1 MEQPEALNAILSL
14 PSVESWIFY
23 VFSSLAICLAVGCI
37 ADRVIIRAGFLLI
50 GVFGTIS
57 LIFMLLQAQ
66 FLALAQVMIYAVGIT
81 LVVVIALMLTNPRL
95 EAEAPVTVS
104 EEGLP
109 PTVRFFNSI
118 KRNVVLWV
126 ALFSFVTIYAALT
139 GETHWPISSESMP
152 ADCVKT
158 LGEMLTTTYAI
169 PFEFAS
175 ILLLAALMGA
185 IMLAK
190 NDAKEV
196 DENPNMMIVDEAK
209 QAETNL
215 ALQR

>member
-1 MEQPEALNAILSL
+1 MEQQDALGALLAL
-14 PSVESWIFY
+14 PSVESWLFY
-23 VFSSLAICLAVGCI
+23 VFAAMAICLAVGCI

-57 LIFMLLQAQ
+57 GIFLLLQAQ
-66 FLALAQVMIYAVGIT
+66 FLALAQIMIYAVGIT

-95 EAEAPVTVS
+95 EAEAPIVLVEDKS
-104 EEGLP
+104 PLI
-109 PTVRFFNSI
+109 RFFNSI

-126 ALFSFVTIYAALT
+126 AVFSFVTIYAALT
-139 GETHWPISSESMP
+139 GESRWPISTEPMP
-152 ADCVKT
+152 VDCVKV
-158 LGEMLTTTYAI
+158 LGEALTTTYAI

-175 ILLLAALMGA
+175 VLLLAALMGA

-190 NDAKEV
+190 NDTKEA
-196 DENPNMMIVDEAK
+196 DENGSLTVVEEAK
-209 QAETNL
+209 KAETNL

>member
-1 MEQPEALNAILSL
+1 MEQQDTLAALLAM
-14 PSVESWIFY
+14 PSVESWLFY
-23 VFSSLAICLAVGCI
+23 ILGTLSICLAIGVI
-37 ADRVIIRAGFLLI
+37 ADRVIIRCGFLLI

-57 LIFMLLQAQ
+57 GIFLLLQAQ

-95 EAEAPVTVS
+95 EAEAPA
-104 EEGLP
+104 P
-109 PTVRFFNSI
+109 PVDDRAAPLVKLFNSI
-118 KRNVVLWV
+118 KRNIVLWV
-126 ALFSFVTIYAALT
+126 SVFSFVTIYAALT
-139 GETHWPISSESMP
+139 GETHWPLSNEMMP

-158 LGEMLTTTYAI
+158 LGEALTTTYAI

-175 ILLLAALMGA
+175 VLLLAALMGA

-190 NDAKEV
+190 NDSKDDDDSSNLTIAE
-196 DENPNMMIVDEAK
+196 EAK
-209 QAETNL
+209 KAETNL